1 MKGNEF
7 KIRASAIGEIMSNP
21 RAKKDKLSA
30 TTKAYCQKWLKEQ
43 IYGRQEFNGNKYT
56 EKGLQMEDEAIDYLS
71 AIEGQFYLKNESKF
85 QDKFITGTPDII
97 AGDTIIDI
105 KCSWDE
111 WTFPLFEDE
120 IPTEGYYYQLQAYMY
135 LTKRKKAKLVY
146 CLMDTPEDLV
156 NMWTDVP
163 CSYEGL
169 DSKYRIKTFDVEY
182 DEAVIKQI
190 IERVKE
196 CREYINELNEK
207 LDK

>member
-1 MKGNEF
+1 
-7 KIRASAIGEIMSNP
+7 
-21 RAKKDKLSA
+21 
-30 TTKAYCQKWLKEQ
+30 
-43 IYGRQEFNGNKYT
+43 
-56 EKGLQMEDEAIDYLS
+56 
-71 AIEGQFYLKNESKF
+71 
-85 QDKFITGTPDII
+85 
-97 AGDTIIDI
+97 
-105 KCSWDE
+105 
-111 WTFPLFEDE
+111 
-120 IPTEGYYYQLQAYMY
+120 
-135 LTKRKKAKLVY
+135 
-146 CLMDTPEDLV
+146 MDTPEDLV